1 MAARSTPETD
11 RLSPCGRIVRD
22 LDRDRYLTAVIAP
35 PEIREAL
42 FALYAFNVEV
52 AKTREMVS
60 EPMMGQIRLQWWRD
74 SIDGVYEGNERR
86 HEVVTPLGE
95 TIRRHGL
102 ERDGFLRIID
112 SRERDLADEPPATLA
127 ELERY
132 AGDGA
137 GTLLLLALRIAAPGS
152 SGEAEGAAR
161 DIGIAWA
168 LIGIARAVPFLA
180 RSRTT
185 LLPDD
190 LVAEAGVE
198 KGLLWEL
205 KPHPGLSRAVE
216 VLCAKAADRL
226 RAARAVRREVP
237 KAALPILR
245 STAILDSHLKVLRRA
260 GHNPFDARVVLGSPL
275 RQWRLMVYALSG
287 RY

>member
-11 RLSPCGRIVRD
+11 SLSPCGRIVRD

-86 HEVVTPLGE
+86 HEVVTPLGK
-95 TIRRHGL
+95 TVRRHGL
-102 ERDGFLRIID
+102 ERDEFFHIID
-112 SRERDLADEPPATLA
+112 SRERDLAEAPPATLA

-132 AGDGA
+132 AEDSA
-137 GTLLLLALRIAAPGS
+137 GTLLLLALRIAVPGS
-152 SGEAEGAAR
+152 PGEAEKAAR
-161 DIGIAWA
+161 DIGTAWA

-190 LVAEAGVE
+190 LVAETGVE

-205 KPHPGLSRAVE
+205 KAHPGLSRAVE
-216 VLCAKAADRL
+216 ILCAKATERL
-226 RAARAVRREVP
+226 RAARAVRRDVP
-237 KAALPILR
+237 KPALPILR
-245 STAILDSHLKVLRRA
+245 STAILDSHLKVLKRA
-260 GHNPFDARVVLGSPL
+260 DHNPFDARVVLGSPL
-275 RQWRLMVYALSG
+275 RQWRLMVYALLG

>member
-1 MAARSTPETD
+1 MPVRSTPETN

-35 PEIREAL
+35 PEVREAL

-60 EPMMGQIRLQWWRD
+60 DPMMGQIRLQWWRD

-95 TIRRHGL
+95 TVRRHEL
-102 ERDGFLRIID
+102 DRDLFFRIID
-112 SRERDLADEPPATLA
+112 SRERDLADEPPATVA

-132 AGDGA
+132 ADVSA

-152 SGEAEGAAR
+152 SDEVEEAVRG
-161 DIGIAWA
+161 IGIAWA

-190 LVAEAGVE
+190 LVAAAGVE

-205 KPHPGLSRAVE
+205 KVHPGLSRAVE
-216 VLCAKAADRL
+216 MLCAKASDRL
-226 RAARAVRREVP
+226 RAARAVRRDVP
-237 KAALPILR
+237 KPALPILR
-245 STAILDSHLKVLRRA
+245 STAILDSHLRVLKRA
-260 GHNPFDARVVLGSPL
+260 SYNPFDARVVLGSPL
-275 RQWRLMVYALSG
+275 RQWRLMVYALLG

>member
-11 RLSPCGRIVRD
+11 SLSPCGRIARD

-74 SIDGVYEGNERR
+74 SIDGIYEGNERR

-95 TIRRHGL
+95 AVRRHGL
-102 ERDGFLRIID
+102 DRDGFLRIID
-112 SRERDLADEPPATLA
+112 SRERDLADAPPTTLA

-132 AGDGA
+132 ADDSA
-137 GTLLLLALRIAAPGS
+137 GTLLLQALRIAAPGS
-152 SGEAEGAAR
+152 PDEAEKAAR
-161 DIGIAWA
+161 GIGAAWA

-180 RSRTT
+180 QSRST

-190 LVAEAGVE
+190 LVAEARVD

-205 KPHPGLSRAVE
+205 KPHPGLFRAVE
-216 VLCAKAADRL
+216 ILCAKASERL
-226 RAARAVRREVP
+226 RAARAVRRDIP
-237 KAALPILR
+237 KPALPVLR
-245 STAILDSHLKVLRRA
+245 STAILDSHLRVLRRA